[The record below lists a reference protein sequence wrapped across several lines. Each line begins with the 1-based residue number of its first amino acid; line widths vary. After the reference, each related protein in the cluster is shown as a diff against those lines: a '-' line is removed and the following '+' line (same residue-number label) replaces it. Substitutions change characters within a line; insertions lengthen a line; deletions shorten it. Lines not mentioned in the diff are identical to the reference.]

1 MMNRELQIVCYGPS
15 AGAGR
20 GYIMGPPVVV
30 DAAHRSNEA
39 NFTGPHG
46 RLGPSTGSLAW
57 LWARTETHAHP
68 TAPNEPNFQTR
79 RAAPH
84 TANGARMAPNE
95 PNPVAGHAANGSA
108 ILTNEPNFRVFDAGT
123 RVVMR
128 NQGKRR
134 AWCALRDGRRNAG
147 SRKCQTNPIRWLA
160 MRRTGHGWR
169 QTKPIGPLATL

>member
-68 TAPNEPNFQTR
+68 TAPNEPNF
-79 RAAPH
+79 
-84 TANGARMAPNE
+84 
-95 PNPVAGHAANGSA
+95 
-108 ILTNEPNFRVFDAGT
+108 RVLDAKT
-123 RVVMR
+123 KVLMR

-134 AWCALRDGRRNAG
+134 AQPALRNGRREAG
-147 SRKCQTNPIRWLA
+147 SRR
-160 MRRTGHGWR
+160 
-169 QTKPIGPLATL
+169 